1 MHGIG
6 LFDPNMG
13 AGELM
18 SEGVSSLML
27 MPHIS
32 GLRAPTSGYV
42 MLCLSYIKIKHLI
55 NTILWCFIIL
65 LHYYYYV
72 HVM

>member
-13 AGELM
+13 ADELM

-27 MPHIS
+27 MPHI
-32 GLRAPTSGYV
+32 RAQSPHIR
-42 MLCLSYIKIKHLI
+42 LCYAMFVVRQDKAP
-55 NTILWCFIIL
+55 N
-65 LHYYYYV
+65 
-72 HVM
+72 